1 MSQKLIILVED
12 DLNLRQSMALILQRA
27 GYLVTATDC
36 VRKAIDLIQSR
47 KYHLIITDINIPETR
62 KVLLPKIL
70 EIYPYLSIVIL
81 TDPSSL
87 ESEGKDKLLS
97 AHYLV
102 KPVAPELLLDS
113 VSTILG
119 KRTNFNHN
127 KNTNAQIN
135 RDRNYQ

>member
-1 MSQKLIILVED
+1 MSHKLIMLVED
-12 DLNLRQSMALILQRA
+12 DLNLRQSMTLILQRA

-36 VRKAIDLIQSR
+36 VRKAMDFIQSDQF
-47 KYHLIITDINIPETR
+47 HLLIAEINIPETR
-62 KVLLPKIL
+62 KVLLPKVL

-81 TDPSSL
+81 TDPSSQ
-87 ESEGKDKLLS
+87 ESEGMDKLLS

-113 VSTILG
+113 VNTILG
-119 KRTNFNHN
+119 KRANSGHN
-127 KNTNAQIN
+127 KDTNVQIN